1 MKRIEYYQTPEGKEP
16 CREWLN
22 QLDKTAQSRID
33 AYIKR
38 AALGAA
44 KNNIRSLGDGIFE
57 IKIDHGPGFRV
68 YFGEVGNVIILLLLG
83 GDKSSQFR
91 DIRKAKDFW
100 MNHVSK

>member
-1 MKRIEYYQTPEGKEP
+1 MKRIEYYQTRAGQEP

-22 QLDKTAQSRID
+22 QLDKTAQFKID

-44 KNNIRSLGDGIFE
+44 KKNTRSLGDGIFE
-57 IKIDHGPGFRV
+57 IKIDSGPGYRV

-83 GDKSSQFR
+83 GDKGSQFR
-91 DIRKAKDFW
+91 DIRQAKDYW
-100 MNHVSK
+100 RDYVSK